1 MYNKGYWY
9 FNRHVINYEQQEG
22 HATFESFV
30 CENVMCNYNNRLQI
44 WIYIPGIDFKRQINC
59 SIGFCILSYT
69 HNGINKFYK
78 KCSLTIQGHLL
89 LCFVYYIY

>member
-1 MYNKGYWY
+1 MYNKGY

-44 WIYIPGIDFKRQINC
+44 
-59 SIGFCILSYT
+59 
-69 HNGINKFYK
+69 
-78 KCSLTIQGHLL
+78 
-89 LCFVYYIY
+89 